1 MPSSARN
8 MALTNRGTDKSL
20 QDEIMP
26 HVLDVCIK
34 ETPLILSNSIGPG
47 PFDASFSSYTLQRV
61 RVL

>member
-1 MPSSARN
+1 